1 MKTILETK
9 MEMVKRH
16 RDFAEFLNDSFNR
29 IEENQKEFDLLQ
41 KDIEEG
47 LEELNKREKD
57 FEEKNKKLEKDIE
70 LLTNEIDQLL
80 KDLGTE

>member
-41 KDIEEG
+41 NDIEEG

-70 LLTNEIDQLL
+70 LLTNEIDQLF
-80 KDLGTE
+80 KDLGI

>member
-70 LLTNEIDQLL
+70 LLTNEIEQLL
-80 KDLGTE
+80 

>member
-70 LLTNEIDQLL
+70 LLTNEIDQLF
-80 KDLGTE
+80 KD